1 VAEHDV
7 VIKGGVVVDG
17 TGAPAR
23 RADLAIDGGV
33 ITQVGEVGDSGREE
47 IDADGLLVTPGWV
60 DVHTHYDG
68 QVTWD
73 PLLTPSSWQGVTTVV
88 MGNCG
93 VGFAPVRHDRHDFL
107 IRLMEGVEDIPGT
120 ALHEGISWG
129 WESFPEYLDVID
141 STPHAIDFGA
151 QLPHAALRAFVM
163 GDRGADHAEVPT
175 ESEIETMGRLAA
187 EAVEAGALG
196 FSTSRTTAHRSSDGT
211 PTPSLTATA
220 NELLGIASAI
230 GSTGQGVFEIISDL
244 VDLES
249 EFALMRAMAEVSGR
263 PMSITTL
270 QRPEHRP
277 DEYRELLALIDA
289 AVADGV
295 ELRGQVASRPV
306 GVVLTLGGRAH
317 PLRASPA
324 YQQLVAMLP
333 VDEQARRLR
342 DPELRATI
350 LRELEAGD
358 AFSGRFRYTFALGDQ
373 PRYDCRPEESLDL
386 AGVYDALIANE
397 GRGTVYAPV
406 MNYTGGD
413 MAATR
418 EMLVHPLTVPGL
430 GDAGAHC
437 SMICDG
443 SFPTYLLEYWG
454 LGAPEGERLPVEWVV
469 KRQCADTAAL
479 VGLHDRG
486 VLAPGKRADVNL
498 VDVDALGVGPVEMI
512 QDLPAGGR
520 RLVQRA
526 TGYRATLVAGEV
538 VMRDSEP
545 TGALPGRLVR
555 GARR

>member
-1 VAEHDV
+1 MADHDV
-7 VIKGGVVVDG
+7 VIRGGMVIDG
-17 TGAPAR
+17 TGAPGR
-23 RADLAIDGGV
+23 SADLAIDDGT
-33 ITQVGEVGDSGREE
+33 ITHVGEVSATGREE

-93 VGFAPVRHDRHDFL
+93 VGFAPVRRDRHDFL

-120 ALHEGISWG
+120 ALHEGITWG

-151 QLPHAALRAFVM
+151 QVPHAALRAFVM

-175 ESEIETMGRLAA
+175 DSEIGEMGRLAA
-187 EAVEAGALG
+187 QAIEAGALG

-220 NELLGIASAI
+220 DELLGIASAI
-230 GSTGQGVFEIISDL
+230 GATRRGVFEIISDL
-244 VDLES
+244 VDLDT

-270 QRPEHRP
+270 QRPEQRP

-295 ELRGQVASRPV
+295 QLRGQVAVRPV
-306 GVVLTLGGRAH
+306 GLVLTLAG
-317 PLRASPA
+317 RASPLHA
-324 YQQLVAMLP
+324 STTYQQLVAAMP
-333 VDEQARRLR
+333 VADQAKRLR

-350 LRELEAGD
+350 LRELAETGGGFA
-358 AFSGRFRYTFALGDQ
+358 ARFPHTFALGDQ
-373 PRYDCRPEESLDL
+373 PRYDRRPEDSLDL
-386 AGVYDALIANE
+386 AGVYDALIAND
-397 GRGTVYAPV
+397 GRGTVYVPV
-406 MNYTGGD
+406 MNYTAGD

-443 SFPTYLLEYWG
+443 SFPTYLLEFWG
-454 LGAPEGERLPVEWVV
+454 LKAPESERLPVEWVV

-486 VLAPGKRADVNL
+486 TLVPGKRRRQPRRRRRPRRRSGGD
-498 VDVDALGVGPVEMI
+498 DPGP
-512 QDLPAGGR
+512 AR
-520 RLVQRA
+520 RR
-526 TGYRATLVAGEV
+526 TSPR
-538 VMRDSEP
+538 P
-545 TGALPGRLVR
+545 TGHRIPGD
-555 GARR
+555 ARCR